1 MEATLVKPNSWDFE
15 SLISHAYEYDYR
27 ACGGLCGD
35 YMECDDAE
43 IVGLRLDTDM
53 LEAPFLLS
61 RFVGNVSKDDV
72 ISSGLVAHVQKHVDL
87 SNPNNYEMETG
98 WDYSGQ
104 IATVSFTDQAKSS
117 LVKALDSW
125 KGWA

>member
-15 SLISHAYEYDYR
+15 CLISHAYDYDYR
-27 ACGGLCGD
+27 ACGGLCRD
-35 YMECDDAE
+35 SMECDDAE

-61 RFVGNVSKDDV
+61 RFVGNVFEDDV
-72 ISSGLVAHVQKHVDL
+72 ISSGLVAHVQKYVDL
-87 SNPNNYEMETG
+87 SNPNNYEIETA

-104 IATVSFTDQAKSS
+104 IATVSFTDEAKSS